1 MGPRKVSQKL
11 ASPFLVFVS
20 HATADKWI
28 ACRICDAFDA
38 IPGVETF
45 RDDRDIDGGEDIPK
59 RLKDALA
66 KADLLVVLLTP
77 ESHNRAWVL
86 VEVGAYWG
94 KPGEDRPILP
104 VTCHIAEDRVPEML
118 KRQKRV
124 SLNEFDQH
132 VDQLRRKLTGDK
144 S

>member
-45 RDDRDIDGGEDIPK
+45 RDDRDIEGGENIPQVIGK
-59 RLKDALA
+59 KLA
-66 KADLLVVLLTP
+66 EANMLVVLLTP
-77 ESHNRAWVL
+77 NSYQRQWVL
-86 VEVGAYWG
+86 IEIGAFWG
-94 KPGEDRPILP
+94 KMEGQTILP
-104 VTCHIAEDRVPEML
+104 VTYVVKDDQVPEML
-118 KRQKRV
+118 KQHKYV
-124 SLNEFDQH
+124 SLNDIDQF
-132 VDQLRRKLTGDK
+132 VTQLK
-144 S
+144 SRLERGEP